1 MTWSTRRCAL
11 SLYSIALTA
20 GVAFFVLLFM
30 FHTVS
35 GGKAPFMSAPIL
47 HKTCRILYLGTPV
60 GQIGGSPSCDV
71 VAGHITPAIT
81 VGLLFSKK
89 ITINRAAWYGG
100 KLFEM

>member
-1 MTWSTRRCAL
+1 MPL
-11 SLYSIALTA
+11 
-20 GVAFFVLLFM
+20 
-30 FHTVS
+30 HVS
-35 GGKAPFMSAPIL
+35 AYTL
-47 HKTCRILYLGTPV
+47 HKTCGILYLGTPV

-100 KLFEM
+100 KLYHLNRRETVTS